1 MFKSLSKFPE
11 WRILAYLGI
20 ITLSWHLFTIFGSF
34 LSLFADIFLIILL
47 AWILAFILEP
57 AVTYLSKKGLNRT
70 TSAVVVYLSLA
81 AIATTLLILIVP
93 TTVVQLSQLSTTLP
107 VLIPSNSIWS
117 TRVETF
123 LTTTLTSSITFASQ
137 IASLATILLLVF
149 ILSFYFL
156 LSRQEISR
164 LILSLIPEDYKEEY
178 LFLEHVIN
186 TTFASFIRIQVFLGL
201 ILGLL
206 TFLTLWVLRI
216 DFALS
221 SGVASAFLA
230 TIPVAGAILFLFPPL
245 LAVLAISPQKLLITA
260 AILVLAAQIVYNFLA
275 PRLLGKALQIH
286 PVVVLLSF
294 LIGYKLAGA
303 WGAIF
308 AVPLAS
314 TLAVVAR
321 DVFKYWQEEA
331 DK

>member
-81 AIATTLLILIVP
+81 AIATTLLIP
-93 TTVVQLSQLSTTLP
+93 PPVVQLSQLSTTLP

-149 ILSFYFL
+149 IL
-156 LSRQEISR
+156 
-164 LILSLIPEDYKEEY
+164 
-178 LFLEHVIN
+178 
-186 TTFASFIRIQVFLGL
+186 
-201 ILGLL
+201 
-206 TFLTLWVLRI
+206 
-216 DFALS
+216 
-221 SGVASAFLA
+221 
-230 TIPVAGAILFLFPPL
+230 
-245 LAVLAISPQKLLITA
+245 
-260 AILVLAAQIVYNFLA
+260 
-275 PRLLGKALQIH
+275 
-286 PVVVLLSF
+286 
-294 LIGYKLAGA
+294 
-303 WGAIF
+303 
-308 AVPLAS
+308 
-314 TLAVVAR
+314 
-321 DVFKYWQEEA
+321 
-331 DK
+331 